1 MRTNNNLNILPFYD
15 SLEEQNHKKSYA
27 YNSIYTLI
35 AEDSKLLPFQINRP
49 HLGLPVN
56 KLLLWNLDTGTSVN
70 ILSEATASGL
80 NVKQFAGEGYD
91 LIISPSLLIF
101 PTLVMQPG
109 QYYLELGDTDKT
121 WYSEVFTVVTNLSQ
135 FLKIEY
141 SDNAAIQYTGGHI
154 DYSDQYRNF
163 LYVQSEI
170 GKPDYNF
177 EEEAQKRDGYTFIEK
192 QISEK
197 KYKFEFLAPEFLCD
211 ALRIVRM
218 HDFIK
223 IYYQGKTYDVENII
237 FEPKWK
243 EQGDLAI
250 MEVEFECDTI
260 IKKIGR
266 GYVPGSTD
274 FNNDFNN
281 DYKL

>member
-15 SLEEQNHKKSYA
+15 SVEEQNHKKPYA
-27 YNSIYTLI
+27 FNSIYTLI
-35 AEDSKLLPFQINRP
+35 AENHKLLPFQINRP
-49 HLGLPVN
+49 HLGLVVN
-56 KLLLWNLDTGTSVN
+56 KLLLWNLSTGTSLN
-70 ILSEATASGL
+70 ILAEATASGL
-80 NVKQFAGEGYD
+80 NVKQFAADGYD

-101 PTLVMQPG
+101 PSLVIQPG
-109 QYYLELGDTDKT
+109 QYYLELGDSGKT
-121 WYSEVFTVVTNLSQ
+121 WFSEIFTVVANLSQ
-135 FLKIEY
+135 YLKIEY
-141 SDNAAIQYTGGHI
+141 SDNANIYYTGGHI
-154 DYSDQYRNF
+154 DYSNQYRNF
-163 LYVQSEI
+163 VYVQSEI
-170 GKPDYNF
+170 GKPEYEF
-177 EEEAQKRDGYTFIEK
+177 EEEAQKRDGYTFVEK

-223 IYYQGKTYDVENII
+223 IIYQGKTYDVENII

-243 EQGDLAI
+243 EQGDLAV

-266 GYVPGSTD
+266 GYIPGGSD